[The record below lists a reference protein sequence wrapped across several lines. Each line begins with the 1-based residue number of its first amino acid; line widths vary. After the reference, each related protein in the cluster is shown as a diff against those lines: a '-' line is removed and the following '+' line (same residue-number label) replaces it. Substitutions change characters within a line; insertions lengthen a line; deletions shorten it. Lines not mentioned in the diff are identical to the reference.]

1 MGWVWEKTSHAWQY
15 PMALCWLA
23 FLCRVA
29 ADTPKTSGF
38 STFAP
43 WKIAEFGNLGHRV
56 LLPQV
61 LSLEKGEASYSSNEG
76 LERPPCNA
84 SINFSPCVKVI
95 GDQAPINPYPTAFFF
110 WFYKYLLKFHYL
122 TRMILGIRI
131 KKANK
136 RSQDLFFHGDL
147 HSTFWKTSIARKESV
162 LLLQHPERHVHPL

>member
-1 MGWVWEKTSHAWQY
+1 MSLGKDFTR
-15 PMALCWLA
+15 LA
-23 FLCRVA
+23 VPHGTLLAGISLQGCCRHSKNFWILNFCSLKNCRVWQSRPQSSA
-29 ADTPKTSGF
+29 PSGTELGKRWGKLFFKWGTRKASMQRIDKLF
-38 STFAP
+38 SLC
-43 WKIAEFGNLGHRV
+43 KGHWRSSSNK
-56 LLPQV
+56 PI
-61 LSLEKGEASYSSNEG
+61 SYS
-76 LERPPCNA
+76 
-84 SINFSPCVKVI
+84 F
-95 GDQAPINPYPTAFFF
+95 FFF